1 MKFANPL
8 QRFKKCIILFSLG
21 ISCSILS
28 YLIYIINPSKL
39 ILEYNLEMRPDS
51 MVFELWKKPPI
62 QIYIKVY
69 IFNITNMEE
78 FLKGG
83 VKLKVEEIGPY
94 VYQEIVENHNITW
107 HENMISYIPKRTII
121 YVPEMSINDPKKDII
136 HVPNIPML
144 GLSSSLHDAGFLVNY
159 PWTSLVNILDSKPI
173 LKLNVHDYLWGYED
187 KLIRFASGIMPN
199 FIDFIKFGL
208 LDRMY
213 DEGENIISINIAKNK
228 NMTEE
233 EGRYLSIQLYNG
245 SPGMSQWGYREEDG
259 NETYP
264 ENTICNRIKGTTEGE
279 LFPSYLD
286 KHAVFRIFR
295 KAFCKAI
302 PIVFKKEVIMD
313 NGLNGYL
320 YSMSDDFL
328 DTSEQNPDNACYC
341 RKKKQC
347 LKKGLSDI
355 TPCYYRIP
363 AAMSLPHF
371 LHADS
376 SIYDNVEGLNP
387 DSKRHT
393 SQIIIQP
400 TVGIPM
406 KINSKIQINLVM
418 QRTIYNSKIR
428 PFNDM
433 TIPLFWSD
441 LVMDSLP
448 NDLTFIL
455 KLILQICP
463 MVQTVIIWLLGI
475 AGMTMFVL
483 SLLAILW
490 TINQQ
495 QKPLPSER
503 RESCDLRI
511 PLNYN
516 QYTTI
521 RILPNIKKKSKS
533 DLFS

>member
-39 ILEYNLEMRPDS
+39 ILEYNLEMRPNS
-51 MVFELWKKPPI
+51 MAFELWKKPPI

-94 VYQEIVENHNITW
+94 VYQEIVENHNVTW

-144 GLSSSLHDAGFLVNY
+144 
-159 PWTSLVNILDSKPI
+159 
-173 LKLNVHDYLWGYED
+173 
-187 KLIRFASGIMPN
+187 
-199 FIDFIKFGL
+199 
-208 LDRMY
+208 MY
-213 DEGENIISINIAKNK
+213 DEGENIVLMNIAKNK

-313 NGLNGYL
+313 NGLDGYL

-328 DTSEQNPDNACYC
+328 DTPEQNPNNACYC
-341 RKKKQC
+341 QKKKQC

-376 SIYDNVEGLNP
+376 SIYDNVKGLNP
-387 DSKRHT
+387 DSEKHT

-400 TVGIPM
+400 TIGIPM

-418 QRTIYNSKIR
+418 QRTIYNSKIKA
-428 PFNDM
+428 FNDM
-433 TIPLFWSD
+433 TIPLFWTD

-448 NDLTFIL
+448 NDLIFIL
-455 KLILQICP
+455 KLMLQICP
-463 MVQTVIIWLLGI
+463 MVQTVIIWLLAI
-475 AGMTMFVL
+475 AGTTMFIL

-490 TINQQ
+490 IINQQ
-495 QKPLPSER
+495 QEPLPSER

-521 RILPNIKKKSKS
+521 RILPNIKKIRSKS

>member
-28 YLIYIINPSKL
+28 YLIYIIKPSQL

-51 MVFELWKKPPI
+51 LAFELWKKPPI

-144 GLSSSLHDAGFLVNY
+144 
-159 PWTSLVNILDSKPI
+159 
-173 LKLNVHDYLWGYED
+173 
-187 KLIRFASGIMPN
+187 
-199 FIDFIKFGL
+199 
-208 LDRMY
+208 MY
-213 DEGENIISINIAKNK
+213 DEGENVILMNIGKNK

-233 EGRYLSIQLYNG
+233 EGRYLSIQSYNG

-328 DTSEQNPDNACYC
+328 DTSEENPNNACYC
-341 RKKKQC
+341 QKKKQC

-355 TPCYYRIP
+355 TPCYYKIP

-387 DSKRHT
+387 DSKKHT

-400 TVGIPM
+400 TIGIPM

-418 QRTIYNSKIR
+418 QHTIYNSKIR

-463 MVQTVIIWLLGI
+463 MVETVIIWLLAI
-475 AGMTMFVL
+475 AGTTMFVL

-495 QKPLPSER
+495 QEPLPSER

-521 RILPNIKKKSKS
+521 RILPNIKKIKSKS